1 MSTSFR
7 IPEANQFLTAPDD
20 ATLRRLEAEP
30 VEDPTT
36 LEDAEEEEFAEL
48 WTWDRGNQGA

>member
-7 IPEANQFLTAPDD
+7 IPDMTQFRTAPDE
-20 ATLRRLEAEP
+20 AALRRLEAEP
-30 VEDPTT
+30 IEEPT

>member
-1 MSTSFR
+1 MSTSYR
-7 IPEANQFLTAPDD
+7 VPEATQFLTTPDE
-20 ATLRRLEAEP
+20 ATLRRLEAAEP
-30 VEDPTT
+30 IEEPT

>member
-7 IPEANQFLTAPDD
+7 IPEVSQFVTAPDD
-20 ATLRRLEAEP
+20 AALRRLDAEP
-30 VEDPTT
+30 TEEPV
-36 LEDAEEEEFAEL
+36 LEDAEDEEFAEL

>member
-7 IPEANQFLTAPDD
+7 IPEVNQFLTAPDE
-20 ATLRRLEAEP
+20 AALRRLEAEP
-30 VEDPTT
+30 MEEPT